1 MRLVT
6 PKKNKKLEN
15 FEKMFHSGYVM
26 LRIKDKNESSVDPDK
41 MAHNEPPHLD
51 LHCLQS
57 QPFSVLTL

>member
-1 MRLVT
+1 
-6 PKKNKKLEN
+6 
-15 FEKMFHSGYVM
+15 M

-41 MAHNEPPHLD
+41 MAHNESPHLD